1 MDCGKHSDHFCLKLT
16 IIHHFVNIS
25 KMKLRKELTYMSKR
39 TYHEFILD
47 SFQEE
52 ALDAIDAGKSVIVA
66 APTGTGKTLVADYL
80 IEKAMNE
87 HLRVIYTAPIK
98 ALSNQKYRDFKAQ
111 FGEEAVGIMTGDVV
125 LNPTAPL
132 LIMTTEVF
140 RNQVITEDP
149 NLEKVSHIVFDEI
162 HWLND
167 EERGTVWEES
177 IILAP
182 PKMKI
187 LGLSA
192 TIANA
197 QHLVDWI
204 KSIRHEDVALIEE
217 SKRVVPLEYY
227 YYTKDTGL
235 VDYDQ
240 LWHYYRQKL
249 KDRINEENPFGQT
262 THLDLIRAIQREHL
276 PALFFVF
283 SRKQCAIKAMEL
295 STIASYLNSPERQ
308 IVEKKFLTLFGPE
321 IDWSSS
327 TRQLKRLC
335 SKGIAYHHAGLLPA
349 QKVVVEELFLERLIK
364 VLYCTETFSVGI
376 NYPVKAVCFDS
387 LSKYDGHNFR
397 PLANHE
403 FFQMSG
409 RAGRRGLDEK
419 GYSFAVVDLAYMEKS
434 PPPKFQLNRLE
445 PLTSQFRLT
454 YNTVLNLTATLTQE
468 QIETYFQKSFAA
480 YSYHL
485 SSQHLHTELAQIQQQ
500 LEETQHHLCEA
511 VGTFICPLKYHP
523 KQKDLVKLKR
533 TYKALGPRKQTRVY
547 GREMARKIRAWEK
560 LLSLSPKSCPS
571 ARQDSCKSHSKT
583 YLAIQTRHKELQM
596 ALAGLPEENVFLLE
610 FEYKKAHLRQLGY
623 LREDELL
630 ARGTCASRIYVQ
642 ELLVTEL
649 IYSDIFAQI
658 DDDQL
663 NALLSSIDFEARKN
677 DMFQRAVVFDTEP
690 VKEICEYI
698 QSVCGE
704 DAVTY
709 DPRVAGISYAWSQGK
724 TFVEI
729 QSLCNLDEGDII
741 SVFRRTIDLL
751 RQMREATSDSVLRT
765 RFKACM
771 TKLDRDEAAIME
783 L

>member
-1 MDCGKHSDHFCLKLT
+1 
-16 IIHHFVNIS
+16 
-25 KMKLRKELTYMSKR
+25 MSKR
-39 TYHEFILD
+39 TYHQFTLD
-47 SFQEE
+47 TFQEE

-80 IEKAMNE
+80 IEKAMKE

-182 PKMKI
+182 AKMKI

-217 SKRVVPLEYY
+217 SKRVVPLEYF

-249 KDRINEENPFGQT
+249 KDRINDDNPFGPT
-262 THLDLIRAIQREHL
+262 THLDLIRTIQHEHL

-283 SRKQCAIKAMEL
+283 SRKQCALKAMEL
-295 STIASYLNSPERQ
+295 ATIASYLNSPERR
-308 IVEKKFLTLFGPE
+308 IVENKFLTLFGAE

-335 SKGIAYHHAGLLPA
+335 SKGIAYHHAGLLPS

-387 LSKYDGHNFR
+387 LNKYDGRNFR

-409 RAGRRGLDEK
+409 RAGRRGIDDK
-419 GYSFAVVDLAYMEKS
+419 GFSFALVDLAYMEKS
-434 PPPKFQLNRLE
+434 PPPKFELNRLE

-468 QIETYFQKSFAA
+468 QIEIYFQKSFAA
-480 YSYHL
+480 YSYRL
-485 SSQHLHTELAQIQQQ
+485 SSQNLQTELTQIQQQ
-500 LEETQHHLCEA
+500 LEGAKHHLCEA
-511 VGTFICPLKYHP
+511 VGTFICPLKHDP
-523 KQKDLVKLKR
+523 KRKELEKLKK
-533 TYKALGPRKQTRVY
+533 TYKALGPRKQSRVY
-547 GREMARKIRAWEK
+547 GREMARKIRTWDK
-560 LLSLSPKSCPS
+560 LLSPSPKSCHS
-571 ARQDSCKSHSKT
+571 ARQDNCKDHSKT
-583 YLAIQTRHKELQM
+583 FLAIQTRQKELQT
-596 ALAGLPEENVFLLE
+596 ALASLPEKNAFLLE
-610 FEYKKAHLRQLGY
+610 FEYKKTHLRQIGY

-630 ARGTCASRIYVQ
+630 PRGTSASRIYVQ

-649 IYSDIFAQI
+649 IYSDIFTQI

-677 DMFQRAVVFDTEP
+677 DMFKRAVVFDTAP
-690 VKEICEYI
+690 VIQICEYI
-698 QSVCGE
+698 QSICGE
-704 DAVTY
+704 DAVKY

-724 TFVEI
+724 TFVEV
-729 QSLCNLDEGDII
+729 QALCNLDEGDII

-751 RQMREATSDSVLRT
+751 RQMREAISDSVLRT
-765 RFKACM
+765 RLKACM
-771 TKLDRDEAAIME
+771 EKLDRDEAAIME

>member
-1 MDCGKHSDHFCLKLT
+1 
-16 IIHHFVNIS
+16 
-25 KMKLRKELTYMSKR
+25 MSKR
-39 TYHEFILD
+39 TYHQFTLD

-149 NLEKVSHIVFDEI
+149 SLEMVSHIVFDEI

-182 PKMKI
+182 PKMKL

-217 SKRVVPLEYY
+217 SKRVVPLEYF

-249 KDRINEENPFGQT
+249 KDRIDDQNPFGPT
-262 THLDLIRAIQREHL
+262 SHLDLIRAIQRQHL

-295 STIASYLNSPERQ
+295 STIASYLNSPERR
-308 IVEKKFLTLFGPE
+308 IVEQKFLKLFGPE
-321 IDWSSS
+321 IEWSSS

-335 SKGIAYHHAGLLPA
+335 SKGVAYHHAGLLPS

-376 NYPVKAVCFDS
+376 NYPVKAVCFDT

-409 RAGRRGLDEK
+409 RAGRRGLDDK
-419 GYSFAVVDLAYMEKS
+419 GYSFAIVDLAYMEKS

-454 YNTVLNLTATLTQE
+454 YNTVLNLTATLTQS

-485 SSQHLHTELAQIQQQ
+485 SSKQLHTELAEIVQQ
-500 LEETQHHLCEA
+500 LEGAQHHLCEE
-511 VGTFICPLKYHP
+511 VGTFICPLKHHP
-523 KQKDLVKLKR
+523 KRKEFERLKK
-533 TYKALGPRKQTRVY
+533 TYKALGPRKQSRVY
-547 GREMARKIRAWEK
+547 GREMARKIRAWDK
-560 LLSLSPKSCPS
+560 LLSLPPKSCAS
-571 ARQDSCKSHSKT
+571 ARQDSCRNHNKS
-583 YLAIQTRHKELQM
+583 YLTIQQRHKEIQT
-596 ALAGLPEENVFLLE
+596 ALADLPAENAFLME
-610 FEYKKAHLRQLGY
+610 FEYKKTHLRQIGY

-630 ARGTCASRIYVQ
+630 PRGTCASHIYVQ

-649 IYSDIFAQI
+649 IYSDIFSQI

-663 NALLSSIDFEARKN
+663 NALLSCIDFESRKN
-677 DMFQRAVVFDTEP
+677 DVFQRAGVFDTVP
-690 VKEICEYI
+690 VKAICEYI
-698 QSVCGE
+698 QSICGE
-704 DAVTY
+704 DAVRY
-709 DPRVAGISYAWSQGK
+709 DPRVAGITYAWSQGS
-724 TFVEI
+724 TFVEV
-729 QSLCNLDEGDII
+729 QTLCNLDEGDII

-751 RQMREATSDSVLRT
+751 RQMREAVSDTILRT
-765 RFKACM
+765 RLKACM

>member
-1 MDCGKHSDHFCLKLT
+1 
-16 IIHHFVNIS
+16 
-25 KMKLRKELTYMSKR
+25 MSKR
-39 TYHEFILD
+39 IYHEMTLD
-47 SFQEE
+47 PFQEE

-80 IEKAMNE
+80 IEKAMKS

-98 ALSNQKYRDFKAQ
+98 ALSNQKFRDFKKQ
-111 FGEEAVGIMTGDVV
+111 FGEDAVGIMTGDVV

-149 NLEKVSHIVFDEI
+149 NLEFVSHIVFDEI

-197 QHLVDWI
+197 RHLVDWI
-204 KSIRHEDVALIEE
+204 ESIRHEEVALIEE
-217 SKRVVPLEYY
+217 HNRVVPLEYF

-240 LWHYYRQKL
+240 LWRYYRRKL
-249 KDRINEENPFGQT
+249 KDRINDENPFGPT
-262 THLDLIRAIQREHL
+262 SHLDLIRTIQRDHL

-283 SRKQCAIKAMEL
+283 SRKQCALKAMEL
-295 STIASYLNSPERQ
+295 ANIANYLRPSERRT
-308 IVEKKFLTLFGPE
+308 VEEKFIQLFGSE
-321 IDWSSS
+321 VEWSSS
-327 TRQLKRLC
+327 TRQLRRLC
-335 SKGIAYHHAGLLPA
+335 SKGIAYHHAGLLPS
-349 QKVVVEELFLERLIK
+349 QKVIVEELFLERLIK

-387 LSKYDGHNFR
+387 LNKYDGRNFR

-419 GYSFAVVDLAYMEKS
+419 GYSFALVDLAYMEKS

-454 YNTVLNLTATLTQE
+454 YNTVLNLTATLSQA
-468 QIETYFQKSFAA
+468 QIETYFQKSFSA
-480 YSYHL
+480 YSYRL
-485 SSQHLHTELAQIQQQ
+485 SSARLHSELAQIQQK
-500 LEETQHHLCEA
+500 LEGAQQHLCEE
-511 VGTFICPLKYHP
+511 VGSFNCPLKHHP
-523 KQKDLVKLKR
+523 KRKELEKLKKA
-533 TYKALGPRKQTRVY
+533 YKSLGPRKQSRVY
-547 GREMARKIRAWEK
+547 GREMARKIRSWEK
-560 LLSLSPKSCPS
+560 LLSQTPKSCDPP
-571 ARQDSCKSHSKT
+571 QQETCHIHSKA
-583 YLAIQTRHKELQM
+583 YLTIKQQQQELQI
-596 ALAGLPEENVFLLE
+596 ALAALPEENAFLQE
-610 FEYKKAHLRQLGY
+610 FEYKKNHLRQIGY

-630 ARGTCASRIYVQ
+630 PRGTCASRIYVQ

-649 IYSDIFAQI
+649 IYSDVFPQL

-677 DMFQRAVVFDTEP
+677 DMFQRTTVFDSTP
-690 VKEICEYI
+690 VKEITDYI
-698 QSVCGE
+698 QSICGQ
-704 DAVTY
+704 DAVKY
-709 DPRVAGISYAWSQGK
+709 DPRVAGITHAWSQGS
-724 TFVEI
+724 TFVEV
-729 QSLCNLDEGDII
+729 QALCNLDEGDII
-741 SVFRRTIDLL
+741 SVFRRTIDLM
-751 RQMREATSDSVLRT
+751 RQMREAVSDSALRN
-765 RFKACM
+765 RLKVCM
-771 TKLDRDEAAIME
+771 EKLDRDEAAIME

>member
-1 MDCGKHSDHFCLKLT
+1 
-16 IIHHFVNIS
+16 
-25 KMKLRKELTYMSKR
+25 MSKR
-39 TYHEFILD
+39 TYHEFSLD
-47 SFQEE
+47 PFQEE

-80 IEKAMNE
+80 IEKSMKE

-98 ALSNQKYRDFKAQ
+98 ALSNQKFRDFKKQ
-111 FGEEAVGIMTGDVV
+111 FGEDAVGIMTGDVV

-149 NLEKVSHIVFDEI
+149 SLKFVSHIVFDEI

-197 QHLVDWI
+197 KHLVDWI
-204 KSIRHEDVALIEE
+204 ESIRHEEVALIEE
-217 SKRVVPLEYY
+217 HKRVVPLEYY

-240 LWHYYRQKL
+240 LWRYYRRKL
-249 KDRINEENPFGQT
+249 KDRNDDENPFGPT
-262 THLDLIRAIQREHL
+262 THLDLIRTIQRDHL

-283 SRKQCAIKAMEL
+283 SRKQCALKAMEL
-295 STIASYLNSPERQ
+295 ATIGNYLKSSERRT
-308 IVEKKFLTLFGPE
+308 VEEKFLHNFGPE
-321 IDWSSS
+321 VDWSSS

-335 SKGIAYHHAGLLPA
+335 SKGIAFHHAGLLPS
-349 QKVVVEELFLERLIK
+349 QKVIVEELFLQRLIK

-387 LSKYDGHNFR
+387 LNKYDGRNFR

-419 GYSFAVVDLAYMEKS
+419 GFSFALVDLSYMEKS

-454 YNTVLNLTATLTQE
+454 YNTVLNLTATLTQA
-468 QIETYFQKSFAA
+468 QIEIYFQKSFAS
-480 YSYHL
+480 YSYRL
-485 SSQHLHTELAQIQQQ
+485 SSNFFHTELAQIEQQ
-500 LEETQHHLCEA
+500 LAKAQHHLCED
-511 VGTFICPLKYHP
+511 VGSFQCPLKYQP
-523 KQKDLVKLKR
+523 KRKELERLKK
-533 TYKALGPRKQTRVY
+533 TFKALGPRKQSRVY
-547 GREMARKIRAWEK
+547 GREMARKIRTWEK
-560 LLSLSPKSCPS
+560 LLAGSPKICLTE
-571 ARQDSCKSHSKT
+571 RQEHCNSQTKS
-583 YLAIQTRHKELQM
+583 YLIIKQQQQDIQK
-596 ALAGLPEENVFLLE
+596 ALDDLPEENAFLQE
-610 FEYKKAHLRQLGY
+610 FEFKKNHLRQLGY
-623 LREDELL
+623 LRKDVLL
-630 ARGTCASRIYVQ
+630 PRGTSASRIYVQ

-649 IYSDIFAQI
+649 IYSDIFPQL

-663 NALLSSIDFEARKN
+663 NALLSSIDFESRKN
-677 DMFQRAVVFDTEP
+677 DIFQRATVFDSTP
-690 VKEICEYI
+690 IKGLVEYL
-698 QSVCGE
+698 QSVCGPNE
-704 DAVTY
+704 VRY
-709 DPRVAGISYAWSQGK
+709 DPRVAGITYAWSQGSS
-724 TFVEI
+724 FVEV
-729 QSLCNLDEGDII
+729 QALCNLDEGDII
-741 SVFRRTIDLL
+741 SVFRRTIDLM
-751 RQMREATSDSVLRT
+751 RQMREAVSDTTLKNRLKV
-765 RFKACM
+765 CM
-771 TKLDRDEAAIME
+771 QKLDRDEAAIME

>member
-1 MDCGKHSDHFCLKLT
+1 
-16 IIHHFVNIS
+16 
-25 KMKLRKELTYMSKR
+25 MSKR
-39 TYHEFILD
+39 TYQGFTLD
-47 SFQEE
+47 LFQEE
-52 ALDAIDAGKSVIVA
+52 ALDAIDAGKSVVVA

-80 IEKAMNE
+80 IEKAMTE
-87 HLRVIYTAPIK
+87 HLKVIYTAPIK
-98 ALSNQKYRDFKAQ
+98 ALSNQKFRDFKAQ

-149 NLEKVSHIVFDEI
+149 NLEFVSHIVFDEI

-197 QHLVDWI
+197 RHLVDWI
-204 KSIRHEDVALIEE
+204 ESIRHEDVALIEE
-217 SKRVVPLEYY
+217 HNRVVPLEYF

-235 VDYDQ
+235 VSYEE
-240 LWHYYRQKL
+240 LWRYYRRKL
-249 KDRINEENPFGQT
+249 KDRNNDENPFGPT
-262 THLDLIRAIQREHL
+262 SHLDLIRTIQRDHL

-283 SRKQCAIKAMEL
+283 SRKQCALKAIEL
-295 STIASYLNSPERQ
+295 AMIANYLRTPERQ
-308 IVEKKFLTLFGPE
+308 IVEQKFLQQFGPE
-321 IDWSSS
+321 TEWSSS

-349 QKVVVEELFLERLIK
+349 QKVIVEELFLERLIH

-376 NYPVKAVCFDS
+376 NYPVKSVCFDS
-387 LSKYDGHNFR
+387 LNKYDGRNFR

-409 RAGRRGLDEK
+409 RAGRRGLDKK
-419 GYSFAVVDLAYMEKS
+419 GYSFAIVDLSYMEKS

-454 YNTVLNLTATLTQE
+454 YNTVLNLTATLTQT
-468 QIETYFQKSFAA
+468 QIETYFQKSFASF
-480 YSYHL
+480 SYRL
-485 SSQHLHTELAQIQQQ
+485 SYDHLHHELDQIQQQ
-500 LEETQHHLCEA
+500 LNDAQHLLCEE
-511 VGTFICPLKYHP
+511 VGSFKCPLKHHP
-523 KQKDLVKLKR
+523 KRKELERLRR
-533 TYKALGPRKQTRVY
+533 TYKSLGPRKQNRVY

-560 LLSLSPKSCPS
+560 LLSQTPKTCPS
-571 ARQDSCKSHSKT
+571 QHQDNCRDQSKA
-583 YLAIQTRHKELQM
+583 YLTLKQQQQDLQ
-596 ALAGLPEENVFLLE
+596 ASLGDLPDENAFLLE
-610 FEYKKAHLRQLGY
+610 FEYKKNHLRQIGY
-623 LREDELL
+623 LRDDELL
-630 ARGTCASRIYVQ
+630 PRGTCASRIYVQ

-649 IYSDIFAQI
+649 IYSDVFQQI

-663 NALLSSIDFEARKN
+663 NALLSCIDFEARKN
-677 DMFQRAVVFDTEP
+677 DVFQRASVFDSTP
-690 VKEICEYI
+690 VKEIADYI
-698 QSVCGE
+698 QSICGQ
-704 DAVTY
+704 DTVRY
-709 DPRVAGISYAWSQGK
+709 DPRVAGITYAWSQGS
-724 TFVEI
+724 TFVEV
-729 QSLCNLDEGDII
+729 QALCNLDEGDII
-741 SVFRRTIDLL
+741 SVFRRTIDLM
-751 RQMREATSDSVLRT
+751 RQMREAIVDSDLRT
-765 RFKACM
+765 RLKTCM
-771 TKLDRDEAAIME
+771 QKLDRDEAAIIE

>member
-1 MDCGKHSDHFCLKLT
+1 
-16 IIHHFVNIS
+16 
-25 KMKLRKELTYMSKR
+25 MSKR
-39 TYHEFILD
+39 TYHQFTLD
-47 SFQEE
+47 SFQVE

-182 PKMKI
+182 SKMKI

-217 SKRVVPLEYY
+217 SKRVVPLEYF

-249 KDRINEENPFGQT
+249 KDRIDDQNPFGPT

-283 SRKQCAIKAMEL
+283 SRKQCALKAMEL
-295 STIASYLNSPERQ
+295 STIASYLRSPERRL
-308 IVEKKFLTLFGPE
+308 VENKFLTLFGPE

-335 SKGIAYHHAGLLPA
+335 SKGIAYHHAGLLPS

-387 LSKYDGHNFR
+387 LSKYDGRNFR

-409 RAGRRGLDEK
+409 RAGRRGLDDK

-454 YNTVLNLTATLTQE
+454 YNTVLNLTATLSQE

-480 YSYHL
+480 YSYQL
-485 SSQHLHTELAQIQQQ
+485 SSNHIHSELAQIQQQ
-500 LEETQHHLCEA
+500 LEGAQHHLCEA
-511 VGTFICPLKYHP
+511 VGTFICPVKHHP
-523 KQKDLVKLKR
+523 KWKELERLKK
-533 TYKALGPRKQTRVY
+533 TYKSLGPRKQTRVF
-547 GREMARKIRAWEK
+547 GREMARKIRTWDK
-560 LLSLSPKSCPS
+560 LLSQSPKSCPS
-571 ARQDSCKSHSKT
+571 ARQDSCKDHSKT
-583 YLAIQTRHKELQM
+583 FLAIQQRHKELQT
-596 ALAGLPEENVFLLE
+596 ALADLPAENAFLLE
-610 FEYKKAHLRQLGY
+610 FEYKKNHLRQLGY
-623 LREDELL
+623 LRENELL
-630 ARGTCASRIYVQ
+630 PRGTSASRIYVQ
-642 ELLVTEL
+642 EILVTEL
-649 IYSDIFAQI
+649 IYSDVFIQI

-663 NALLSSIDFEARKN
+663 NALLSCIDFEARKN
-677 DMFQRAVVFDTEP
+677 DVFQRAGVFDTAP
-690 VKEICEYI
+690 VKEIYEYI
-698 QSVCGE
+698 QSICGE
-704 DAVTY
+704 DAVRY
-709 DPRVAGISYAWSQGK
+709 DPRVAGITYAWSQGS
-724 TFVEI
+724 TFVEV
-729 QSLCNLDEGDII
+729 QALCNLDEGDII

-751 RQMREATSDSVLRT
+751 RQMREAISDSILRT
-765 RFKACM
+765 RLKACM

>member
-1 MDCGKHSDHFCLKLT
+1 MP
-16 IIHHFVNIS
+16 
-25 KMKLRKELTYMSKR
+25 KR
-39 TYHEFILD
+39 TYHEFTLD

-52 ALDAIDAGKSVIVA
+52 ALEAIDAGKSVIVA

-149 NLEKVSHIVFDEI
+149 NLEFVSHIIFDEI

-182 PKMKI
+182 PKMKL

-204 KSIRHEDVALIEE
+204 KSIRHEDVVLIEE
-217 SKRVVPLEYY
+217 AKRVVPLEYF

-249 KDRINEENPFGQT
+249 KDRLNEENPFGPT
-262 THLDLIRAIQREHL
+262 THLDLIREIQREHL

-295 STIASYLNSPERQ
+295 STIASYLKSPERR
-308 IVEKKFLTLFGPE
+308 IVENKFLLLFGPE
-321 IDWSSS
+321 TEWSSS
-327 TRQLKRLC
+327 TRQLNRLC

-387 LSKYDGHNFR
+387 LSKYDGRNFR

-419 GYSFAVVDLAYMEKS
+419 GFSFALVDLAFMEKS
-434 PPPKFQLNRLE
+434 PPPKFQMNKLE

-454 YNTVLNLTATLTQE
+454 YNTVLSLTATLTQE
-468 QIETYFQKSFAA
+468 QIEIYFQKSFAA
-480 YSYHL
+480 YSYGL
-485 SSQHLHTELAQIQQQ
+485 SSKHLHTELAQIQLQ
-500 LEETQHHLCEA
+500 LEGKQHPLCEA
-511 VGTFICPLKYHP
+511 VGTFICPLKHQP
-523 KQKDLVKLKR
+523 KQKELERLKK

-547 GREMARKIRAWEK
+547 GREMARKIRAWDK
-560 LLSLSPKSCPS
+560 LLAQALKNCPS
-571 ARQDSCKSHSKT
+571 SRQESCKDSSKT
-583 YLAIQTRHKELQM
+583 FLAMQTRRKELQK
-596 ALAGLPEENVFLLE
+596 ALADLPAENVFLRE
-610 FEYKKAHLRQLGY
+610 FEYKKNHLRQLGY

-630 ARGTCASRIYVQ
+630 PRGTCASRIYVQ

-649 IYSDIFAQI
+649 IYSDVFTQI

-663 NALLSSIDFEARKN
+663 NALLSSVDFEARKN
-677 DMFQRAVVFDTEP
+677 DSFQRAAVFDTAP
-690 VKEICEYI
+690 VKEIYEYI
-698 QSVCGE
+698 QSVCGQ
-704 DAVTY
+704 DAVKY
-709 DPRVAGISYAWSQGK
+709 DPRVAGITYAWSQGK
-724 TFVEI
+724 SFIEVQT
-729 QSLCNLDEGDII
+729 LCNLDEGDII

-751 RQMREATSDSVLRT
+751 RQMREATSDSILRT
-765 RFKACM
+765 RLKACM
-771 TKLDRDEAAIME
+771 VKLDRDEAAIME

>member
-1 MDCGKHSDHFCLKLT
+1 
-16 IIHHFVNIS
+16 
-25 KMKLRKELTYMSKR
+25 MSKR
-39 TYHEFILD
+39 TYHDMTLD
-47 SFQEE
+47 PFQEE

-80 IEKAMNE
+80 IEKAMKD

-98 ALSNQKYRDFKAQ
+98 ALSNQKFRDFKKQ
-111 FGEEAVGIMTGDVV
+111 FGEDAVGIMTGDVV

-149 NLEKVSHIVFDEI
+149 NLEFVSHIVFDEI

-197 QHLVDWI
+197 RHLVDWI
-204 KSIRHEDVALIEE
+204 ESIRHEEVALIEE
-217 SKRVVPLEYY
+217 HNRVVPLEYF

-240 LWHYYRQKL
+240 LWRYYRRKL
-249 KDRINEENPFGQT
+249 KDRINDESPFGPT
-262 THLDLIRAIQREHL
+262 THLDLIRTIQRNHL

-283 SRKQCAIKAMEL
+283 SRKQCALKAMEL
-295 STIASYLNSPERQ
+295 ASIANYLRPNERKT
-308 IVEKKFLTLFGPE
+308 VEEKFIHLFGPE

-335 SKGIAYHHAGLLPA
+335 SKGIAYHHAGLLPS
-349 QKVVVEELFLERLIK
+349 QKVVVEELFLARLIK

-387 LSKYDGHNFR
+387 LNKYDGRNFR

-419 GYSFAVVDLAYMEKS
+419 GYSFALVDLAYMEKS
-434 PPPKFQLNRLE
+434 PPPKFQLDRLE

-454 YNTVLNLTATLTQE
+454 YNTVLNLTATLSQA
-468 QIETYFQKSFAA
+468 QIETYFQKSFSA
-480 YSYHL
+480 YSYRL
-485 SSQHLHTELAQIQQQ
+485 SSETLHSELALIQQQ
-500 LEETQHHLCEA
+500 LGETQHLCEE
-511 VGTFICPLKYHP
+511 VGSFICPLKHHP
-523 KQKDLVKLKR
+523 KRKELEKLK
-533 TYKALGPRKQTRVY
+533 KAYQSLGPRKQSRVY

-560 LLSLSPKSCPS
+560 LLSQTPKKCTIQHQESCHV
-571 ARQDSCKSHSKT
+571 QSKT
-583 YLAIQTRHKELQM
+583 YLKLKHQQQELQN
-596 ALAGLPEENVFLLE
+596 ALAALPEEHAFLQE
-610 FEYKKAHLRQLGY
+610 FEHKKNHLRQIGY

-630 ARGTCASRIYVQ
+630 PRGTCASHIYVQ

-649 IYSDIFAQI
+649 IYSDVFQQL

-677 DMFQRAVVFDTEP
+677 DMFHRTSVFDSTP
-690 VKEICEYI
+690 VKEIIEYI
-698 QSVCGE
+698 QSICGQ
-704 DAVTY
+704 DSVKY
-709 DPRVAGISYAWSQGK
+709 DPRVAGITHAWSQGS
-724 TFVEI
+724 TFVEV
-729 QSLCNLDEGDII
+729 QALCNLDEGDII
-741 SVFRRTIDLL
+741 SVFRRTIDLM
-751 RQMREATSDSVLRT
+751 RQMREAVSDSSLRN
-765 RFKACM
+765 RLKICM
-771 TKLDRDEAAIME
+771 EKLDRDEAAIME

>member
-1 MDCGKHSDHFCLKLT
+1 
-16 IIHHFVNIS
+16 
-25 KMKLRKELTYMSKR
+25 MSER
-39 TYHEFILD
+39 TYHEFTLD
-47 SFQEE
+47 PFQEE
-52 ALDAIDAGKSVIVA
+52 ALEAIDAGKSVVVA

-98 ALSNQKYRDFKAQ
+98 ALSNQKYRDFKAL
-111 FGEEAVGIMTGDVV
+111 FGENAVGIMTGDVV

-149 NLEKVSHIVFDEI
+149 NLEFVSHIVFDEI

-182 PKMKI
+182 AKMKI

-197 QHLVDWI
+197 RHLVDWI
-204 KSIRHEDVALIEE
+204 NSIRHEDVALIEE
-217 SKRVVPLEYY
+217 PKRIVPLEYY
-227 YYTKDTGL
+227 YFTKDTGL

-249 KDRINEENPFGQT
+249 KNKQNEENPFGTT
-262 THLDLIRAIQREHL
+262 THLDLIRTIQRNNL

-283 SRKQCAIKAMEL
+283 SRKQCALKAMEL
-295 STIASYLNSPERQ
+295 ASIANYLKSSERRT
-308 IVEKKFLTLFGPE
+308 VDDKFLQYFGSE
-321 IDWSSS
+321 SDWSPS
-327 TRQLKRLC
+327 TRQLRRLC
-335 SKGIAYHHAGLLPA
+335 SKGIAYHHAGLLPS

-387 LSKYDGHNFR
+387 LNKYDGRNFR

-409 RAGRRGLDEK
+409 RAGRRGIDKK
-419 GYSFAVVDLAYMEKS
+419 GYSFAIVDLAFMEKS

-454 YNTVLNLTATLTQE
+454 YNTVLNLTATLTHE
-468 QIETYFQKSFAA
+468 QIEIYFQKSFAA
-480 YSYHL
+480 YSYRL
-485 SSQHLHTELAQIQQQ
+485 NSDQLHSDLALI
-500 LEETQHHLCEA
+500 ETQLDKSQKNLCEE
-511 VGTFICPLKYHP
+511 VGSYKCPIKHYP
-523 KQKDLVKLKR
+523 KQKELERLQKA
-533 TYKALGPRKQTRVY
+533 YKALGPRKQTRTY
-547 GREMARKIRAWEK
+547 GREMARKIRSWEK
-560 LLSLSPKSCPS
+560 LLSQTPKNCHF
-571 ARQDSCKSHSKT
+571 QQLDSCKNQSKT
-583 YLAIQTRHKELQM
+583 FLALKQKQKDLLT
-596 ALAGLPEENVFLLE
+596 ALEALPEENAFLHE
-610 FEYKKAHLRQLGY
+610 YEYKKNHLRQIGY
-623 LREDELL
+623 LRNDELL
-630 ARGTCASRIYVQ
+630 PRGICASRIYVQ

-649 IYSDIFAQI
+649 IYSDVFSQL

-677 DMFQRAVVFDTEP
+677 DYFQRNTVFDSTP
-690 VKEICEYI
+690 IKEMIDYI
-698 QSVCGE
+698 QSICGQ
-704 DAVTY
+704 DSVRY
-709 DPRVAGISYAWSQGK
+709 DPRISGITYAWSQGMSFSEVQ
-724 TFVEI
+724 TM
-729 QSLCNLDEGDII
+729 CNLDEGDII

-751 RQMREATSDSVLRT
+751 RQMREAINDSVLKS
-765 RFKACM
+765 RFKVCM
-771 TKLDRDEAAIME
+771 DKLDRDEAAIME

>member
-1 MDCGKHSDHFCLKLT
+1 
-16 IIHHFVNIS
+16 
-25 KMKLRKELTYMSKR
+25 MSER
-39 TYHEFILD
+39 TYHEYTLD
-47 SFQEE
+47 PFQEE
-52 ALDAIDAGKSVIVA
+52 ALEAIDAGKSVVVA

-111 FGEEAVGIMTGDVV
+111 FGENAVGIMTGDVV

-149 NLEKVSHIVFDEI
+149 NLEFVSHIVFDEI

-182 PKMKI
+182 SKMKI

-197 QHLVDWI
+197 RHLVDWI

-217 SKRVVPLEYY
+217 PKRIVPLEYY
-227 YYTKDTGL
+227 YFTKDTGL

-249 KDRINEENPFGQT
+249 KNKRNDENPFGTT
-262 THLDLIRAIQREHL
+262 THLDLIRTIQRNNL

-283 SRKQCAIKAMEL
+283 SRKQCALKAMEL
-295 STIASYLNSPERQ
+295 SSIANYLKSSERRT
-308 IVEKKFLTLFGPE
+308 VEDKFLQYFGPE
-321 IDWSSS
+321 SDWSSS
-327 TRQLKRLC
+327 TRQLRRLC
-335 SKGIAYHHAGLLPA
+335 SKGIAYHHAGLLPS

-387 LSKYDGHNFR
+387 LNKYDGRNFR

-409 RAGRRGLDEK
+409 RAGRRGIDKK
-419 GYSFAVVDLAYMEKS
+419 GYSFAIVDLAFMEKS

-454 YNTVLNLTATLTQE
+454 YNTVLNLTATLTHE

-480 YSYHL
+480 YSYRL
-485 SSQHLHTELAQIQQQ
+485 NSDQLHSDLAQIEKQ
-500 LEETQHHLCEA
+500 LNESQKNLCEE
-511 VGTFICPLKYHP
+511 VGSFKCPIKHYP
-523 KQKDLVKLKR
+523 KKKELERLQKA
-533 TYKALGPRKQTRVY
+533 YKALGPRKQTRTY
-547 GREMARKIRAWEK
+547 GREMARKIRSWEK
-560 LLSLSPKSCPS
+560 LLSQTPKNCHF
-571 ARQDSCKSHSKT
+571 QQLDSCKNQSKT
-583 YLAIQTRHKELQM
+583 FLALKQKQKDLLT
-596 ALAGLPEENVFLLE
+596 ALEALPEENAFLNE
-610 FEYKKAHLRQLGY
+610 YEYKKNHLRQIGY
-623 LREDELL
+623 LRNDELL
-630 ARGTCASRIYVQ
+630 PRGICASRIYVQ

-649 IYSDIFAQI
+649 IYSDVFSQL

-677 DMFQRAVVFDTEP
+677 DYFQRCTVFDSTP
-690 VKEICEYI
+690 VKKIIEYI
-698 QSVCGE
+698 QSICGQ
-704 DAVTY
+704 DSVRY
-709 DPRVAGISYAWSQGK
+709 DSRVSGITYAWSQGMSFGEVQ
-724 TFVEI
+724 TI
-729 QSLCNLDEGDII
+729 CNLDEGDII

-751 RQMREATSDSVLRT
+751 RQMRDAVNDSVLRS
-765 RFKACM
+765 RFKVCM
-771 TKLDRDEAAIME
+771 DKLDRDEAAIME

>member
-1 MDCGKHSDHFCLKLT
+1 MPQ
-16 IIHHFVNIS
+16 
-25 KMKLRKELTYMSKR
+25 R

-47 SFQEE
+47 VFQEE

-80 IEKAMNE
+80 IEKAIHE

-98 ALSNQKYRDFKAQ
+98 ALSNQKFRDFKAQ
-111 FGEEAVGIMTGDVV
+111 LGEEAVGIMTGDVV

-149 NLEKVSHIVFDEI
+149 NLLNVSHIVFDEI

-197 QHLVDWI
+197 RHLAGWI

-217 SKRVVPLEYY
+217 HKRVVPLEYY
-227 YYTKDTGL
+227 YYTKETGL
-235 VDYDQ
+235 VGYDQ
-240 LWHYYRQKL
+240 LWQYYRRKR
-249 KDRINEENPFGQT
+249 KNRTDEENPFKTT

-276 PALFFVF
+276 PALYFVF
-283 SRKQCAIKAMEL
+283 SRKQCSAKAIEL
-295 STIASYLNSPERQ
+295 AAEANYLTPAERLL
-308 IVEKKFLTLFGPE
+308 VENKFSQMFGV
-321 IDWSSS
+321 DSAWSVS

-335 SKGIAYHHAGLLPA
+335 VKGIAYHHAGLLPS
-349 QKVVVEELFLERLIK
+349 QKVVVEELFLERLIQ

-387 LSKYDGHNFR
+387 LSKYDGRIFR

-409 RAGRRGLDEK
+409 RAGRRGIDTK
-419 GYSFAVVDLAYMEKS
+419 GFSFALVDLTYMEKN

-454 YNTVLNLTATLTQE
+454 YNSVLNLTATLNQE

-485 SSQHLHTELAQIQQQ
+485 STKHLRNELDRILQQ
-500 LEETQHHLCEA
+500 LEETKPYLCEA
-511 VGTFICPLKYHP
+511 VGSYTCPLKYRT
-523 KQKDLVKLKR
+523 KWEELTKLKKA
-533 TYKALGPRKQTRVY
+533 YKALGPRKQNRAY
-547 GREMARKIRAWEK
+547 GREMARKIRTWSRMLAPN
-560 LLSLSPKSCPS
+560 PKNCPLTL
-571 ARQDSCKSHSKT
+571 QDNCRNYSKT
-583 YLAIQTRHKELQM
+583 YLKIEQRRQELQR
-596 ALAGLPEENVFLLE
+596 ALDELPAEDFFLHE
-610 FEYKKAHLRQLGY
+610 FEHKKSHLRGLGY
-623 LREDELL
+623 LRHDELL
-630 ARGTCASRIYVQ
+630 PRGVCASRIYVQ

-649 IYSDIFAQI
+649 IYSSVFSQI

-663 NALLSSIDFEARKN
+663 NALLSSIDFEARKS
-677 DMFQRAVVFDTEP
+677 DVFTRAEVFDPATVNEI
-690 VKEICEYI
+690 KEICLYL
-698 QSVCGE
+698 QSVCGL
-704 DAVTY
+704 DALRY
-709 DPRVAGISYAWSQGK
+709 DPRVAVITLAWSRGK
-724 TFVEI
+724 PFGEI
-729 QSLCNLDEGDII
+729 QTLCNLDEGDII

-751 RQMREATSDSVLRT
+751 RQMRDAVSDPFLRSRLKT
-765 RFKACM
+765 CM
-771 TKLDRDEAAIME
+771 DKLDRDEAAIME

>member
-1 MDCGKHSDHFCLKLT
+1 
-16 IIHHFVNIS
+16 
-25 KMKLRKELTYMSKR
+25 MSKR
-39 TYHEFILD
+39 TYHQFTLD
-47 SFQEE
+47 TFQEE

-80 IEKAMNE
+80 IEKAMKE

-182 PKMKI
+182 AKMKI

-217 SKRVVPLEYY
+217 SKRVVPLEYF

-249 KDRINEENPFGQT
+249 KDRINDDNPFGPT
-262 THLDLIRAIQREHL
+262 THLDLIRTIQHEHL

-283 SRKQCAIKAMEL
+283 SRKQCALKAMEL
-295 STIASYLNSPERQ
+295 ATIASYLNSPERR
-308 IVEKKFLTLFGPE
+308 IVENKFLTLFGAE

-335 SKGIAYHHAGLLPA
+335 SKGIAYHHAGLLPS

-387 LSKYDGHNFR
+387 LNKYDGRNFR

-409 RAGRRGLDEK
+409 RAGRRGIDDK
-419 GYSFAVVDLAYMEKS
+419 GFSFALVDLAYMEKS
-434 PPPKFQLNRLE
+434 PPPKFELNRLE

-468 QIETYFQKSFAA
+468 QIEIYFQKSFAA
-480 YSYHL
+480 YSYRF
-485 SSQHLHTELAQIQQQ
+485 SSQNLQTELTQIQQQ
-500 LEETQHHLCEA
+500 LEGAKHHLCEA
-511 VGTFICPLKYHP
+511 VGTFICPLKHDP
-523 KQKDLVKLKR
+523 KRKELEKLKK
-533 TYKALGPRKQTRVY
+533 TYKALGPRKQSRVY
-547 GREMARKIRAWEK
+547 GREMARKIRTWDK
-560 LLSLSPKSCPS
+560 LLSPSPKSCHS
-571 ARQDSCKSHSKT
+571 ARQDNCKDHSKT
-583 YLAIQTRHKELQM
+583 FLAIQTRQKELQT
-596 ALAGLPEENVFLLE
+596 ALASLPEKNAFLLE
-610 FEYKKAHLRQLGY
+610 FEYKKTHLRQIGY

-630 ARGTCASRIYVQ
+630 PRGTSASRIYVQ

-649 IYSDIFAQI
+649 IYSDIFTQI

-677 DMFQRAVVFDTEP
+677 DMFKRAVVFDTAP
-690 VKEICEYI
+690 VIQICEYI
-698 QSVCGE
+698 QSICGE
-704 DAVTY
+704 DAVKY

-724 TFVEI
+724 TFVEV
-729 QSLCNLDEGDII
+729 QALCNLDEGDII

-751 RQMREATSDSVLRT
+751 RQMREAISDSVLRT
-765 RFKACM
+765 RLKACM
-771 TKLDRDEAAIME
+771 EKLDRDEAAIME